1 MHGIVARLAKSQ
13 LVRKQESR
21 HTPARTVELPEKRQL
36 KQQDIYIR
44 KQEIRKQRLVPKMDI
59 PVMSIAAIVVQNWN
73 LEQ

>member
-44 KQEIRKQRLVPKMDI
+44 KQEIRKQRLVPRMAI
-59 PVMSIAAIVVQNWN
+59 PEIFIVMTVVQNWN
-73 LEQ
+73 PEQ